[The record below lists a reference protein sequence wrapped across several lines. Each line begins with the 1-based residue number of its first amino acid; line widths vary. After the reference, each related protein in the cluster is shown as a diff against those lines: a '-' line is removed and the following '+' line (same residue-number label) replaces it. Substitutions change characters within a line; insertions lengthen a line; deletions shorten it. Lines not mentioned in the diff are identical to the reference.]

1 LCDENASVSKNITPY
16 NDPNA
21 VSIEVVRGPRAL
33 GSISWKK
40 IQKLTNVRGAI
51 PKAKSKSMAFA
62 WLYTI
67 NTKTTCWLIG

>member
-1 LCDENASVSKNITPY
+1 
-16 NDPNA
+16 
-21 VSIEVVRGPRAL
+21 L